1 MMRTQRHDHGIATL
15 AATMLCATIAAMLLC
30 AAAPAQALG
39 EAAQALRARHEA
51 LRDEF
56 AHSPFERPL
65 VLRSTQSDDELTGDV
80 YAVVEQPFTATAAAL
95 ADRTRWCELL
105 ILHLNI
111 KDCHATAGARGDALS
126 LAIGRKHDRSAE
138 GGQRMEFA
146 FRVPSVQPDY
156 LQVQMAADS
165 GPLGTRDHRLS
176 LEVAP
181 LTERSSF
188 IHLTYAYGYGALARM
203 ATQAYLATA
212 GRDKV
217 GFTVT
222 GQTADGRPRYIDGV
236 RGMVERNVMRY
247 YLAIEAYLGALSV
260 PPGERTDKRLRDW
273 FAATERNATQLHE
286 VERDEYLAMKREAMQ
301 RVQ

>member
-1 MMRTQRHDHGIATL
+1 MIRARRVDRAIAAV
-15 AATMLCATIAAMLLC
+15 AAVVLCAFGLC
-30 AAAPAQALG
+30 IPVHAHSD
-39 EAAQALRARHEA
+39 AAQALRARHDA
-51 LRDEF
+51 LRDEL
-56 AHSPFERPL
+56 AHSAFERPL
-65 VLRSTQSDDELTGDV
+65 VLRSTQSDDELKGDV
-80 YAVVEQPFTATAAAL
+80 YAVVGQPFAATAAAL
-95 ADRTRWCELL
+95 GDRARWCELL

-111 KDCHATAGARGDALS
+111 KDCRAGAGPRGDALS
-126 LAIGRKHDRSAE
+126 VVIGRKLDRSAD

-146 FRVPSVQPDY
+146 FRVPSAQPDY

-176 LEVAP
+176 LEAAP
-181 LTERSSF
+181 LTERSSV

-222 GQTADGRPRYIDGV
+222 GRTADGKPVYIDGV

-260 PPGERTDKRLRDW
+260 PPPERTEKRLRDW

-286 VERDEYLAMKREAMQ
+286 VERDEYLAMKREALQ

>member
-1 MMRTQRHDHGIATL
+1 MMRAHRTGRVM
-15 AATMLCATIAAMLLC
+15 AAMTAVVLCAS
-30 AAAPAQALG
+30 APAHAG
-39 EAAQALRARHEA
+39 SDAAQALSARHEA
-51 LRDEF
+51 LREEF

-65 VLRSTQSDDELTGDV
+65 VLRSTQADDELKGDV
-80 YAVVEQPFTATAAAL
+80 YAVIEQPFAATAAAL
-95 ADRTRWCELL
+95 ADRARWCELL

-111 KDCHATAGARGDALS
+111 KDCRADAGPRGDALS
-126 LAIGRKHDRSAE
+126 VVIGRKLDRAAD
-138 GGQRMEFA
+138 GGQHMEFA
-146 FRVPSVQPDY
+146 FRVPSRQPDY
-156 LQVQMAADS
+156 LQVQMAADR

-176 LEVAP
+176 LEAAP

-188 IHLTYAYGYGALARM
+188 IHMTYAYGYGAMARM

-222 GQTADGRPRYIDGV
+222 GRSAEGKPVYIDGV

-260 PPGERTDKRLRDW
+260 PPGERTEKRLRDW
-273 FAATERNATQLHE
+273 FTATERNATQLHE
-286 VERDEYLAMKREAMQ
+286 VERDEYLAMKREVMQ
-301 RVQ
+301 HVQ

>member
-1 MMRTQRHDHGIATL
+1 MMRAHRADRAMATTTAIMFCATV
-15 AATMLCATIAAMLLC
+15 AALMLCL
-30 AAAPAQALG
+30 AAPAHALG
-39 EAAQALRARHEA
+39 DAAQALRARHEA
-51 LRDEF
+51 LREEF

-65 VLRSTQSDDELTGDV
+65 VLRSTQADDELKGDV
-80 YAVVEQPFTATAAAL
+80 YAVIEQPFAATAAAL
-95 ADRTRWCELL
+95 TDRARWCELL

-111 KDCHATAGARGDALS
+111 KDCRAADS
-126 LAIGRKHDRSAE
+126 
-138 GGQRMEFA
+138 GQRMEFA
-146 FRVPSVQPDY
+146 FRVPSTQSDY

-176 LEVAP
+176 LEAAP

-188 IHLTYAYGYGALARM
+188 IHMTYAYGYGAMARM

-217 GFTVT
+217 GFTIT
-222 GQTADGRPRYIDGV
+222 GRNADGKPVYIDGV

-260 PPGERTDKRLRDW
+260 PPGERAEKRLRDW